1 MKISDEI
8 LIAELL
14 SGKPQS
20 QIAKE
25 YGLTKQQVCRRTN
38 SPKVQ
43 KSLAEYRKAT
53 LDSVYHG
60 LAAHAEKAVNK
71 LVELLDDKNPFVVY
85 NSSCKILNTLQ
96 DYSLQQDLYR
106 DIEELKEA
114 QRTEQQY
121 L

>member
-43 KSLAEYRKAT
+43 QSLAEYRKAT
-53 LDSVYHG
+53 LDTVYHG
-60 LAAHAEKAVNK
+60 LASNAETAVNK
-71 LVELLDDKNPFVVY
+71 LVSLLESNNPFVVY
-85 NSSCKILNTLQ
+85 NASCKILNTLQ